1 MADLIYSVVLYP
13 IIYIW
18 PAYVAN
24 GAPVIFGRGPAL
36 DLGRMFRGK
45 PVFGKHK
52 TIIGLIAGILSGMV
66 MAAVESAFLPYML
79 LAGIAMA
86 LGTHFGDLLGSFL
99 KRQLG
104 FKEGRP
110 FLLFDQYFFFIFALL
125 FALPFGHMPSIYGL
139 VFLVMLTGV
148 LHKLTNMGAH
158 KAKLKDVPW

>member
-1 MADLIYSVVLYP
+1 MYNPIYLIIIYP

-24 GAPVIFGRGPAL
+24 GAPVIFGRGAPI
-36 DLGRMFRGK
+36 DGGRKLRGK
-45 PVFGKHK
+45 PIFGKHK
-52 TIIGLIAGILSGMV
+52 TIIGLIAGLLAGFI

-79 LAGIAMA
+79 AAGIAMTF
-86 LGTHFGDLLGSFL
+86 GTHFGDLFGSFM

-104 FKEGRP
+104 MKEGKP

-125 FALPFGHMPSIYGL
+125 FALPFGHMPSVWGL
-139 VFLVMLTGV
+139 VFLTVLTGV
-148 LHKLTNMGAH
+148 LHKATNMGAH